1 MQNVGQIYKYF
12 HLPANLPNGIL
23 FIIGP
28 DFFGSDHAIFP
39 IVVNTTV
46 GLTLFVLMPR
56 GPNSMAIVLVIWFKA
71 PLDAQYDT

>member
-1 MQNVGQIYKYF
+1 MQNVEQICKYF

-39 IVVNTTV
+39 ILVNTTV
-46 GLTLFVLMPR
+46 GLTLFVLMP
-56 GPNSMAIVLVIWFKA
+56 
-71 PLDAQYDT
+71 